1 MADANIRRRRP
12 DHRLLLPVL
21 QVVGLGAL
29 WLVFSGKLDA
39 LHAVFG
45 VFSLALVLWRTKAL
59 LVSERR
65 PEESVALASIRPLLL
80 ARYGIWLLKEIVVA
94 NIDIAKIVLRRD
106 MPIEPALVSF
116 ECSLS
121 TDLARVL
128 LGNSITLT
136 PGTLT
141 VEIDGNRFLVH
152 GIVESGATGPVIDEM
167 QRKIAEMLGEPEPPK
182 LRYHVA
188 YTIAGARG
196 GKR

>member
-1 MADANIRRRRP
+1 MAGANIRRRRP
-12 DHRLLLPVL
+12 DHRLLLPAL

-116 ECSLS
+116 ESSLT